1 MLNKILVIWIT
12 IGMLLLVSIN
22 LGNICTNETTD
33 EDIMNKYIHE
43 HYGEE
48 CYGTLYD
55 CDEDEDIEF
64 MVFEDGDA
72 RWSAS
77 INREY
82 FTHKYN
88 D

>member
-1 MLNKILVIWIT
+1 MIKKMLVTWT
-12 IGMLLLVSIN
+12 VIGMALLVGVN
-22 LGNICTNETTD
+22 LVDICTGEITD
-33 EDIMNKYIHE
+33 EDVMNEYIRE

-48 CYGTLYD
+48 CYGALYD

-64 MVFEDGDA
+64 VVFKNGDA

-77 INREY
+77 IDREY